1 MVVRRGLCRS
11 PAAPG
16 GRAPRDVRAD
26 LTRVSGARFSLAAGA
41 LSPGAGC
48 QAPSPDLCGRAPP
61 LPDGFKADAARV
73 FDATYDA
80 LLPYIEE
87 L

>member
-1 MVVRRGLCRS
+1 MCC
-11 PAAPG
+11 A
-16 GRAPRDVRAD
+16 
-26 LTRVSGARFSLAAGA
+26 ARFGEERLPLAG
-41 LSPGAGC
+41 
-48 QAPSPDLCGRAPP
+48 GRAPP